1 MKQGSDKEGRL
12 YLMETKKQTK
22 RPGLTPEQVA
32 ESRREYGENILT
44 RRKGKSFI
52 RRFLG
57 NLNDPVIRILIG
69 ALIVNLIFSFRNGNF
84 SETIGIGAA
93 VLIAANLRLHLAS
106 FNEIYYKHCKKSAK
120 GAGTGTEASSRS
132 TPFLRCKIS
141 KKCAVHENNGKRKTD
156 TDSKH
161 LLYNL

>member
-1 MKQGSDKEGRL
+1 
-12 YLMETKKQTK
+12 METKKQTK

-93 VLIAANLRLHLAS
+93 VLIAAMITTISEHSTENAFARL
-106 FNEIYYKHCKKSAK
+106 NEGS
-120 GAGTGTEASSRS
+120 
-132 TPFLRCKIS
+132 
-141 KKCAVHENNGKRKTD
+141 D
-156 TDSKH
+156 TR
-161 LLYNL
+161 LCRVR